1 MAKMSQKELV
11 EEGFSDK
18 IRGIAKAAATGI
30 KQAAQQGVNLDTG
43 QLTKGMYKSY
53 KGQQPIAVLKD
64 TLAKSKDIEI
74 VKIDKGNIKKQQASG
89 KKGYLG
95 RIVGPK
101 SITLIPFEGTLLG
114 KVETQKQYK
123 GSGAGVMEAFAP
135 EDAEVTDAPRDEK
148 GRIKGVHKD
157 GGVEKQINKLL
168 LKHGVE
174 ESAAARLSPYAAHIR
189 RPILQIIQKTHPQIK
204 FTFNPR
210 PELGGFDVEEAEP
223 DIKEVKPDDYRER
236 FESLSLR
243 DVLRLSSF
251 IILEKETDAELARLL
266 GFKSR
271 QEMRDAFREAGG
283 KRKWLEQNPEA
294 VKAAEALRRRK
305 ERGQDI
311 GDKEKP
317 KKKAAPKEKVVKGVD
332 EWIEYVKEGGPEN
345 LKARIEEVKKSGMST
360 KEIGKVIDNV
370 PKPAAEEPVYPGH
383 EKFVASLDDKVVL
396 DLLKLKQKIQP
407 GLQIEFEDE
416 KGVDISGVQGE
427 TGMFVA
433 EIFRTKE
440 GLQVGDIYRQGD
452 PTDIVWSGGGA
463 REKKKEVKLSPFDK
477 AVETLTTKNNLRA
490 STLVPA
496 LNKIT
501 GGKIDDVSVITKITG
516 KKEGDRLSN
525 DDIEKIKNE
534 LIKLKIIKEKSSQ
547 KILLR
552 QLTSL
557 SR

>member
-1 MAKMSQKELV
+1 MS
-11 EEGFSDK
+11 
-18 IRGIAKAAATGI
+18 
-30 KQAAQQGVNLDTG
+30 
-43 QLTKGMYKSY
+43 
-53 KGQQPIAVLKD
+53 
-64 TLAKSKDIEI
+64 
-74 VKIDKGNIKKQQASG
+74 
-89 KKGYLG
+89 
-95 RIVGPK
+95 
-101 SITLIPFEGTLLG
+101 
-114 KVETQKQYK
+114 
-123 GSGAGVMEAFAP
+123 
-135 EDAEVTDAPRDEK
+135 
-148 GRIKGVHKD
+148 
-157 GGVEKQINKLL
+157 
-168 LKHGVE
+168 
-174 ESAAARLSPYAAHIR
+174 
-189 RPILQIIQKTHPQIK
+189 
-204 FTFNPR
+204 
-210 PELGGFDVEEAEP
+210 
-223 DIKEVKPDDYRER
+223 
-236 FESLSLR
+236 
-243 DVLRLSSF
+243 
-251 IILEKETDAELARLL
+251 
-266 GFKSR
+266 SR
-271 QEMRDAFREAGG
+271 
-283 KRKWLEQNPEA
+283 NT
-294 VKAAEALRRRK
+294 
-305 ERGQDI
+305 
-311 GDKEKP
+311 